1 MAEAELKVE
10 KKVEEKEVEK
20 IVEEA
25 GGTEKVTNEQIEAS
39 LNYDNLSAAEKK
51 AIDDFIKKVDVEDA
65 TQVIQF
71 GAKAQAKISQFSD
84 DVLEGVKT
92 KNTGEVGE
100 LLSELVA
107 QIKSFDADVNGV
119 EPKGLAKLFH
129 NAKKSIDKV
138 IAKYSS
144 IERNVDT
151 IEGQLEKQKAQ
162 MLKDIAIFDTMYDK
176 NLEFFKEIS
185 LYIIAGEKKLDE
197 LRNVV
202 LPKLKEQAQK
212 SGEQL
217 DAQKV
222 NDMENTI
229 IRFEKKIYDLKT
241 TRIISIQMAPQIRLL
256 QNSEAELVDKIQSSI
271 TNTIP
276 LWKNQ
281 LVIALGINNARRALE
296 TQREVSNL
304 TNDML
309 KKNSEVLKQGSIE
322 IARESERAIVDIE
335 TVQKTNR
342 DIIETLDTV
351 IQIHAD
357 GRAKRAEAEKEL
369 INIEK
374 ELKTKLI
381 EIQSG
386 EAAEKAEEAAAT
398 SNTDEDDG
406 MPEIKL

>member
-10 KKVEEKEVEK
+10 KKVEEKEVDK
-20 IVEEA
+20 IVEQA

-100 LLSELVA
+100 LLSDLVA

-119 EPKGLAKLFH
+119 EPKGLAKIFH

-202 LPKLKEQAQK
+202 LPKLKAQAEK

-374 ELKTKLI
+374 ELQTKLI
-381 EIQSG
+381 EIETG
-386 EAAEKAEEAAAT
+386 EAKDKAEATAAT
-398 SNTDEDDG
+398 YNTDEDDG